1 MLMLISIAKSALIK
15 PAGILLLVLN
25 LGLFLVSFSGLL
37 TAVDERSLYPLA
49 LINEHLQEQGRK
61 KEEIMIMITIRKRTA
76 SSLGNLDHLHSI

>member
-1 MLMLISIAKSALIK
+1 MLISIAKSALIK

-61 KEEIMIMITIRKRTA
+61 G
-76 SSLGNLDHLHSI
+76 GNNDNDNYTQKNSVFAW